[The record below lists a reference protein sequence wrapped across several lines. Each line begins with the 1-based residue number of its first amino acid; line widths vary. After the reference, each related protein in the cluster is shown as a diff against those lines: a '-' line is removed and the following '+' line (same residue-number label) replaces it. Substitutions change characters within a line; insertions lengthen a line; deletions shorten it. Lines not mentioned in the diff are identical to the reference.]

1 MREYILWYRKK
12 DTGKVEME
20 YCIRFLG
27 RGTRM
32 KKGVSL
38 LGVLTAILLAAGKSY
53 ILPALKLTEIDSVY
67 VIANLNWLVFE
78 FLACH

>member
-1 MREYILWYRKK
+1 
-12 DTGKVEME
+12 
-20 YCIRFLG
+20 
-27 RGTRM
+27 M

-67 VIANLNWLVFE
+67 NRIYDKDMGKELL
-78 FLACH
+78 